1 MIDLPGQGWTDLSH
15 EIRPGMTQPDSFP
28 DTRLDPCTRIASGDP
43 FNSSVLKIASHV
55 GTHIDAP
62 RHFIPWGE
70 PLHRLP
76 PDRFLGQGVV
86 LDLRSQ
92 NPEAISTSSLESC
105 QPEVRKGDVVLL
117 CTGWADRF
125 GGSGYM
131 DDFPYL
137 TEDAAEWLAERKVKL
152 LGLDTLGPDIVP
164 PRQPPGFS
172 FPVHKILLSRQVLI
186 AENLAA
192 LVPLSGLRVFVV
204 ALPLNLYGGDGSPA
218 RVVAAPMD
226 T

>member
-1 MIDLPGQGWTDLSH
+1 M
-15 EIRPGMTQPDSFP
+15 
-28 DTRLDPCTRIASGDP
+28 
-43 FNSSVLKIASHV
+43 
-55 GTHIDAP
+55 
-62 RHFIPWGE
+62 
-70 PLHRLP
+70 
-76 PDRFLGQGVV
+76 V

-152 LGLDTLGPDIVP
+152 LGLDTLGPDIAP

-186 AENLAA
+186 AEKPGCSRSFIGTPRVCGGPAPE
-192 LVPLSGLRVFVV
+192 PLRGRRLPGPGRCGAYGYVGLRFTWFTMVGRLTCWNRRRMFE
-204 ALPLNLYGGDGSPA
+204 PSGS
-218 RVVAAPMD
+218 
-226 T
+226 

>member
-76 PDRFLGQGVV
+76 P
-86 LDLRSQ
+86 
-92 NPEAISTSSLESC
+92 
-105 QPEVRKGDVVLL
+105 
-117 CTGWADRF
+117 
-125 GGSGYM
+125 
-131 DDFPYL
+131 
-137 TEDAAEWLAERKVKL
+137 
-152 LGLDTLGPDIVP
+152 
-164 PRQPPGFS
+164 
-172 FPVHKILLSRQVLI
+172 
-186 AENLAA
+186 
-192 LVPLSGLRVFVV
+192 
-204 ALPLNLYGGDGSPA
+204 
-218 RVVAAPMD
+218 
-226 T
+226 